1 MQYVFKRY
9 EKKYILNEEQ
19 YKAFMECT
27 RDYIIPDKYGL
38 HTICNIYYDTE
49 DFLLIR
55 RSIEKPVY
63 KEKFRIRS
71 YGIPDKDHTVFLE
84 LKKKY
89 KDVVYKRR
97 LAMPL
102 WQAEDFLERNVRPEH
117 EGQVMKEIDYFLDF
131 YKPVKK
137 MYIAYDRRAYYVE
150 GEEGLRITI
159 DRNIRSRE
167 DDLFMEYG
175 DKGRKLLPDDV
186 YLMEIK
192 TVKAFPLWLVDILSK
207 HKIYKTSFS
216 KYGMIY
222 TRMIKEKLDAREHR
236 DEKEHLL

>member
-19 YKAFMECT
+19 YKAFMERT
-27 RDYIIPDKYGL
+27 KAYLVPDKYGL

-71 YGIPDKDHTVFLE
+71 YGVPDKEHTVFLE

-102 WQAEDFLERNVRPEH
+102 WQAEDFLERGIKPES
-117 EGQVMKEIDYFLDF
+117 EGQVMKEIEYFLDF

-150 GEEGLRITI
+150 GEDGLRVTI
-159 DRNIRSRE
+159 DRNIRSRDE
-167 DDLFMEYG
+167 KLFMGYG
-175 DKGRKLLPDDV
+175 DEGERLLPDEA

-192 TVKAFPLWLVDILSK
+192 TVNALPLWLVDILSEL
-207 HKIYKTSFS
+207 KIYKCSFS
-216 KYGMIY
+216 KYGTIY
-222 TRMIKEKLDAREHR
+222 MKKLSEKL
-236 DEKEHLL
+236 KTGGK

>member
-27 RDYIIPDKYGL
+27 KDYITPDKYGL
-38 HTICNIYYDTE
+38 HTICNVYYDTE

-63 KEKFRIRS
+63 KEKFRLRS

-102 WQAEDFLERNVRPEH
+102 WQAEDFLERNIRPEH
-117 EGQVMKEIDYFLDF
+117 EGQVMKEIEYFLNL

-137 MYIAYDRRAYYVE
+137 MYIAYDRRAYYAE

-167 DDLFMEYG
+167 DNLFIEHG
-175 DKGRKLLPDDV
+175 DDGKKLLPDDV
-186 YLMEIK
+186 YIMEIK
-192 TVKAFPLWLVDILSK
+192 TVNALPLWLVDILSK

-216 KYGMIY
+216 KYGTIY
-222 TRMIKEKLDAREHR
+222 TKMILEKIKSRDMKDAQ
-236 DEKEHLL
+236 DK

>member
-19 YKAFMECT
+19 YQAFMEYT
-27 RDYIIPDKYGL
+27 KEYLIPDKYGL

-49 DFLLIR
+49 DYLLIR

-71 YGIPDKDHTVFLE
+71 YGIPDREHTVFLE

-102 WQAEDFLERNVRPEH
+102 WQAEDFLERNIRPERG
-117 EGQVMKEIDYFLDF
+117 GQVLKEIEYFLDF
-131 YKPVKK
+131 YKPIKK

-150 GEEGLRITI
+150 GDESLRVTI

-167 DDLFMEYG
+167 DNLSMENG
-175 DKGRKLLPDDV
+175 DEGRRLLPDGQ

-192 TVKAFPLWLVDILSK
+192 TVNALPLWLVDVLSML
-207 HKIYKTSFS
+207 KIYKTSFS

-222 TRMIKEKLDAREHR
+222 QRKVLEEIELHR
-236 DEKEHLL
+236 GKD

>member
-19 YKAFMECT
+19 YQAFMEYT
-27 RDYIIPDKYGL
+27 KEYLIPDKYGL

-49 DFLLIR
+49 DYLLIR

-71 YGIPDKDHTVFLE
+71 YGIPDREHTVFLE

-102 WQAEDFLERNVRPEH
+102 WQAEDFLERNIRPERG
-117 EGQVMKEIDYFLDF
+117 GQVLKEIEYFLDF
-131 YKPVKK
+131 YKPIKK

-150 GEEGLRITI
+150 GDESLRITI

-167 DDLFMEYG
+167 DNLSMENG
-175 DKGRKLLPDDV
+175 DEGRRLLPDGQ

-192 TVKAFPLWLVDILSK
+192 TVNALPLWLVDVLSML
-207 HKIYKTSFS
+207 KIYKTSFS

-222 TRMIKEKLDAREHR
+222 QRKVLEEIELHR
-236 DEKEHLL
+236 GKD